1 MAIADEPDPI
11 LRVTVGTPIYT
22 NDYQKIGTVKERRAD
37 ALKVGTPFLQRDY
50 WLLADA
56 VASATP
62 DSAVILAFDRAHLDE
77 HKLSAPS

>member
-22 NDYQKIGTVKERRAD
+22 NDYHKVGTVKERRAD
-37 ALKVGTPFLQRDY
+37 AIKVGTSFLQRDY
-50 WLLADA
+50 WLMADA
-56 VASATP
+56 VASASP
-62 DSAVILAFDRAHLDE
+62 GDAVILAFDRAHLNE